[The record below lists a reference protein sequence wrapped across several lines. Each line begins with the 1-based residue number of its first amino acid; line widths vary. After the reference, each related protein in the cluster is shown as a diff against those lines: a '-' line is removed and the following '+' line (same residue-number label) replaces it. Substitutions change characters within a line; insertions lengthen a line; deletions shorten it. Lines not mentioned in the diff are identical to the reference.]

1 MKQIHE
7 VSHDKLRGG
16 FYTSPPVVDYCV
28 QRVLGLFQRNG
39 HEPTWLEPSAGDG
52 AFLQGIARAHRNG
65 VKPKVTAIELDA
77 AEATKCARTARNLGL
92 DVDLVRGSF
101 FDWAAS
107 NTTEFDLLVGNPPF
121 VRYQFVP
128 KRDQELFAK
137 QLRDL
142 GVEVRGV
149 SNLWIPFAI
158 LGLARIRPGGAFAM
172 VLPSELFCTVSGQ
185 HFRTFLA
192 REFAAVRVDLFPR
205 GTFPDILQDVV
216 VVSGRRTRQSR
227 GGERVVE
234 FAEHHQG
241 SETRWKH
248 RVPESGD
255 AWSRCFLTAEELEAY
270 DAACRLPGVHRLGD
284 VAKIEVSIVTGA
296 NSFFTIDDATRL
308 AHDLTPWARPLLAR
322 TSDCPGIVFR
332 ASDHEA
338 AIANG
343 SRAWLLDFGSD
354 RPTPWGLAEQYL
366 AAGKQQKLNERY
378 KCRIREPWYRV
389 PGIKAGTLMMTK
401 RSHLHHRLLLNDM
414 AVLTTDTVYR
424 GEMAPEH
431 RSRAQDLVAG
441 FQSTLTLLSTELEG
455 RTYGGG
461 VLELVPSEIARLRV
475 PLVDIGK
482 LLPALDK
489 LSRRSNGQRDSEE
502 AVRAVVDEE
511 LCERIAGLSDL
522 LPLLRAAREHL
533 VARRLRQADQPGA
546 QSGLS
551 D

>member
-28 QRVLGLFQRNG
+28 QRALGLFQRNG

-52 AFLQGIARAHRNG
+52 AFLQGIARAHQNRA
-65 VKPKVTAIELDA
+65 KPKVTAIELDA
-77 AEATKCARTARNLGL
+77 AEATKCAKTARSLGL

-101 FDWAAS
+101 FDWAAD
-107 NTTEFDLLVGNPPF
+107 NPTEFDLLVGNPPF

-137 QLRDL
+137 QLHHL

-172 VLPSELFCTVSGQ
+172 VLPSELVCTVSGQ

-205 GTFPDILQDVV
+205 GTFADLMQDVV

-227 GGERVVE
+227 GGDRVVE
-234 FAEHHQG
+234 FAEHHAG

-255 AWSRCFLTAEELEAY
+255 AWSRCFLTTEELDAY
-270 DAACRLPGVHRLGD
+270 DAACRLPGIHRLGA
-284 VAKIEVSIVTGA
+284 VAKLEVSIVTGA
-296 NSFFTIDDATRL
+296 NSFFTVDDEARR
-308 AHDLTPWARPLLAR
+308 AFALTPWARPLLAR
-322 TSDCPGIVFR
+322 TADCPGIVFKET
-332 ASDHEA
+332 DHQA

-343 SRAWLLDFGSD
+343 SRAWLLDFGID
-354 RPTPWGLAEQYL
+354 RPSPSGLAEHYL
-366 AAGKQQKLNERY
+366 AAGKKQGLHERY

-389 PGIKAGTLMMTK
+389 PQIKAGTLMMTK
-401 RSHLHHRLLLNDM
+401 RAHLHHRLLLNDM
-414 AVLTTDTVYR
+414 GVLTTDTVYR
-424 GEMAPEH
+424 GEMLQEH
-431 RSRAQDLVAG
+431 ANRARDLVAG
-441 FQSTLTLLSTELEG
+441 FQSTLSLLSTELEG

-475 PLVDIGK
+475 PLVEIGK

-489 LSRRSNGQRDSEE
+489 LSRRSNGQRDSDE
-502 AVRAVVDEE
+502 AVRSVVDDE
-511 LCERIAGLSDL
+511 LSKRVPGLGEL
-522 LPLLRAAREHL
+522 LPLLRTARERL
-533 VARRLRQADQPGA
+533 VARRLRH
-546 QSGLS
+546 
-551 D
+551 